1 MNDYPQSI
9 SQKYCYVYKNVRSH
23 GTTKIKRKCMA
34 QQTLKT
40 ATWHKPSK
48 QMQKKI
54 SNNFKNIIAK
64 EYNK

>member
-1 MNDYPQSI
+1 
-9 SQKYCYVYKNVRSH
+9 
-23 GTTKIKRKCMA
+23 MA

-40 ATWHKPSK
+40 VTWHKPSK

-64 EYNK
+64 EYNKLTPTTKQQRFNNKTT